1 MAKQSNYCS
10 RSCEERIDFIL
21 SNYGQMDQLIKA
33 KTESLVY
40 VISNQRAYNRKKG
53 ADELGVRIQTSR
65 VFRSMTEEEAI
76 ERIMLNESIENGE
89 ISEDLKEGID
99 NIEEINEAIFDIRLL
114 KNEYRLIECH
124 VNSLSLESKRIIVP
138 YLKKETDA
146 KKLAKQLCIEETSVK
161 QRTYRI
167 RKQIKEMV
175 LPFLEEYRGEGM

>member
-10 RSCEERIDFIL
+10 KSCEERVDFIL
-21 SNYGQMDQLIKA
+21 SNYGQMDQLIRA

-40 VISNQRAYNRKKG
+40 VISNQRAYNRKKD

-76 ERIMLNESIENGE
+76 ERVMLNESIENGE
-89 ISEDLKEGID
+89 IAEELKEGID
-99 NIEEINEAIFDIRLL
+99 NLKEINEAIFDIRLL
-114 KNEYRLIECH
+114 RNEYKLIECH
-124 VNSLSLESKRIIVP
+124 VNSLSLESKKIIVP
-138 YLKKETDA
+138 YLKRETNVC
-146 KKLAKQLCIEETSVK
+146 KLAAKLCIEGSSVK

-175 LPFLEEYRGEGM
+175 LPYFVEYGLEE